1 MRYGYGYFE
10 EDHLGNI
17 GDIKIWKRIIGFIR
31 PVWNR
36 VFIAVLLSLIITA
49 AELTLPYLVRWAID
63 NYIIN
68 NSIAPSIRLHG
79 LMKLSAFFFAII
91 AVAFI
96 ANFLQVY
103 ILEYAGQSIMHD
115 MRQRLFGHLLRL
127 DVPFFDKN
135 PVGKLVTRLTND
147 IQNMHE
153 MFTSVIITVFND
165 LIILSGIMCI
175 LFVMN
180 QGLAFLLGLN
190 LPIIFLLTKWFSTYA
205 REAFRKIR
213 TSLARINSFVQE
225 ALSGIVIIQGF
236 LREKHTFKKFS
247 ELNYKNYLKNMYQI
261 KIFAIFV
268 PLIEVLGSVSIA
280 IIIWY
285 GGSEVLKN
293 EVTIGTLAA
302 FISYM
307 RLFFRPIRELSQK
320 YSIIQSALASAERI
334 FELLDTRPETELIS
348 GNKRLRK
355 IEGTIEF
362 RNVSFSYEPGKP
374 VLENFSFSVKPGK
387 TLAIVG
393 ATGAG
398 KTTIVNLLERFY
410 EPDKG
415 QILLDSVDI
424 KEFDLKW
431 YREQIGLVMQDVFI
445 IPGTIRDNILLDKD
459 IPEKKLLEI
468 LEISQLGAVL
478 NKHSGG
484 LETKIGEGGID
495 LSAGEKQ
502 LLALARVLV
511 RDPKVLI
518 LDEATANVDTE
529 TELLIEEAMKATLRN
544 RTNIVIAHRLATIRR
559 ADNIIVMESGRIV
572 ESGTHMELLEA
583 NGLYRQLQEL
593 QLSSCRYQYRVPGEI

>member
-190 LPIIFLLTKWFSTYA
+190 LPIIFLLTKWFSTHA

-236 LREKHTFKKFS
+236 LREKDTFKKFS

-374 VLENFSFSVKPGK
+374 VLENFSFSVKLGK

-445 IPGTIRDNILLDKD
+445 IPGTIRENILLDKN
-459 IPEKKLLEI
+459 ISERKLLEI

-593 QLSSCRYQYRVPGEI
+593 QALSCR